1 MPTVAFTGHL
11 RRFFPTLVPG
21 PIEGDTVG
29 AVLTALERQHPG
41 LRRYLCE
48 DTGALRKHVNVFVDG
63 ELTTDRNTLSQQVDT
78 ASELFIVQALSG
90 G

>member
-1 MPTVAFTGHL
+1 MATVAFTGHL
-11 RRFFPTLVPG
+11 RRFFPTLTPG
-21 PIEGDTVG
+21 AVEGDTVD
-29 AVLTALERQHPG
+29 AVLCALEDKHPG

-63 ELTTDRNTLSQQVDT
+63 ELTSDRTTLSQAVHET
-78 ASELFIVQALSG
+78 SELFIVQALSG